1 MPIAE
6 LPQPLFGQMPLLDV
20 MVFNRIN
27 HTAGT
32 GAGLN
37 INEGY
42 RAYLRINRPHA
53 CRVRWHRLELMTGRS
68 RSSLHRDLQRALCQ
82 FQEIWQRRKNH
93 TKNDRARRPRP
104 TPMTLSEFSKM
115 ALALIEHHEGRRA
128 FPYYDS
134 VGKIS
139 IGIGRNLADRGL
151 SDDEISLLFLNDMR
165 LSRQICQQLF
175 VNFDSIAPTRQA
187 ALLSMAFN
195 LGAPRLGKFH
205 NMRAAIAADDWRL
218 AAAEALDSKWAR
230 QLPARAAEIAGLL
243 RG

>member
-1 MPIAE
+1 
-6 LPQPLFGQMPLLDV
+6 
-20 MVFNRIN
+20 
-27 HTAGT
+27 
-32 GAGLN
+32 
-37 INEGY
+37 
-42 RAYLRINRPHA
+42 
-53 CRVRWHRLELMTGRS
+53 
-68 RSSLHRDLQRALCQ
+68 
-82 FQEIWQRRKNH
+82 
-93 TKNDRARRPRP
+93 
-104 TPMTLSEFSKM
+104 MTLSEFSKM
-115 ALALIEHHEGRRA
+115 TLALIEHHEGRRA

-230 QLPARAAEIAGLL
+230 QLPTRAAEIAGLL

>member
-1 MPIAE
+1 
-6 LPQPLFGQMPLLDV
+6 
-20 MVFNRIN
+20 
-27 HTAGT
+27 
-32 GAGLN
+32 
-37 INEGY
+37 
-42 RAYLRINRPHA
+42 
-53 CRVRWHRLELMTGRS
+53 
-68 RSSLHRDLQRALCQ
+68 
-82 FQEIWQRRKNH
+82 
-93 TKNDRARRPRP
+93 
-104 TPMTLSEFSKM
+104 MTLSEFSKM

-195 LGAPRLGKFH
+195 LGAPRLGKFQ

-218 AAAEALDSKWAR
+218 AAAEALESKWAR